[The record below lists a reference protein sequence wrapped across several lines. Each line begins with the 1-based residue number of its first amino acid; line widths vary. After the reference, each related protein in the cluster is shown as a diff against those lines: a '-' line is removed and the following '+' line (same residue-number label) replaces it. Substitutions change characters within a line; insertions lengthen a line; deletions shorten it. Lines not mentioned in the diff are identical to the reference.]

1 MVFIHEVTMRSDRI
15 KQGPQQAP
23 ARSMLRAV
31 GVTDDDFKIP
41 WVGIVNTW
49 TEGMP
54 CNFHLRNLAADLKEG
69 AKQAGLHSF
78 EFGAPAISDGISM
91 GTPGMRS
98 SLISREVI
106 ADCVE
111 LVAQGYMYDG
121 MVALVACDKTNPGGA
136 MGVIRSGV
144 PGLVL
149 YGGSIA
155 PGKLAGKNLTVV
167 SVFEAVGQ
175 HAAGKISDEQLAEVE
190 KAAIPGPGACG
201 GQYTANT
208 MSMVLEVLGLSPV
221 GYNSIP
227 AIVTDKKAAGRKAMK
242 ILAEAIKNNWKPAD
256 FLTRQSF
263 LNAIAAVAATGGST
277 NAVLH
282 LMAIAREAGTKL
294 ELDDFDQ
301 VSRKT
306 AVIADMRPWGTY
318 TAWELWEAG
327 GIPLIIRR
335 LIEGEM
341 IDGNQKTVTGKT
353 LWEETKDASE
363 TPGQPIVVP
372 KEKAFKDEG
381 GLRVLYGSLAPEG
394 SVLKLV
400 GTERR
405 QFKGPARVFNGEE
418 AAMKAVLE
426 RQIKP
431 GDVLVICYEGPK
443 GAPGMPEMLS
453 ITSALVGE
461 GLGPEVAL
469 VTDGR
474 FSGGTRGL
482 MVGHVAPEAMVGG
495 PIALVKEGDIIAIDC
510 DKGTLELE
518 VSADALARR
527 KAAWKAP
534 EPHYKT
540 GVFARYAALVS
551 SAKYGAVLNLPGE

>member
-1 MVFIHEVTMRSDRI
+1 MRSDRI

-31 GVTDDDFKIP
+31 GVSDEDFKIP

-54 CNFHLRNLAADLKEG
+54 CNFHLRELAADLKEG
-69 AKQAGLHSF
+69 AKEAGMHSF

-91 GTPGMRS
+91 GTPGMRA

-106 ADCVE
+106 ADSVE
-111 LVAQGYMYDG
+111 LVAQGYLYDG

-136 MGVIRSGV
+136 MGVIRAGV

-155 PGKLAGKNLTVV
+155 PGKLGGKNLTVV

-175 HAAGKISDEQLAEVE
+175 HAAGKIGDEQLAEVE
-190 KAAIPGPGACG
+190 RAAIPGPGACG

-227 AIVTDKKAAGRKAMK
+227 AVVPEKKAAGRRAMRV
-242 ILAEAIKNNWKPAD
+242 LAEAIRNDWKPAD

-282 LMAIAREAGTKL
+282 LMAIAREVGVKL
-294 ELDDFDQ
+294 ELEDFDR
-301 VSRKT
+301 VSRRT
-306 AVIADMRPWGTY
+306 PVIADMRPWGTY

-335 LIEGEM
+335 LVEGGL

-353 LWEETKDASE
+353 LWEEAQDAPE
-363 TPGQPIVVP
+363 APGQQVVVP
-372 KEKAFKDEG
+372 RERAFKPEG
-381 GLRVLYGSLAPEG
+381 GLRVLHGSLAPEG
-394 SVLKLV
+394 AVLKLA
-400 GTERR
+400 GTERK
-405 QFKGPARVFNGEE
+405 QFRGPARVFDGEE
-418 AAMKAVLE
+418 GAMKAVLAK
-426 RQIKP
+426 QIRP
-431 GDVLVICYEGPK
+431 GDVVVIRYEGPK

-453 ITSALVGE
+453 VTSALVGE

-469 VTDGR
+469 ITDGR
-474 FSGGTRGL
+474 FSGGTKGL
-482 MVGHVAPEAMVGG
+482 MIGHVAPEAYLGG
-495 PIALVKEGDIIAIDC
+495 PIALVEEGDVIAIDC
-510 DKGTLELE
+510 DAGTLELE
-518 VSADALARR
+518 VAPEVLETR
-527 KAAWKAP
+527 KAKWQAP
-534 EPHYKT
+534 EPHYKS
-540 GVFARYAALVS
+540 GLFARYARLVS
-551 SAKYGAVLNLPGE
+551 SARYGAVLE

>member
-1 MVFIHEVTMRSDRI
+1 MRSDRI

-31 GVTDDDFKIP
+31 GVTDEDFKIP

-54 CNFHLRNLAADLKEG
+54 CNFHLRDLAADLKEG
-69 AKQAGLHSF
+69 AKEAGMHSF

-106 ADCVE
+106 ADSVE
-111 LVAQGYMYDG
+111 LIAQGYLYDG

-144 PGLVL
+144 PGVVL

-155 PGKLAGKNLTVV
+155 PGKLGGKNLTVV

-175 HAAGKISDEQLAEVE
+175 YAAGKIGEQQLAEVE
-190 KAAIPGPGACG
+190 RAAIPGPGACG

-227 AIVTDKKAAGRKAMK
+227 AIVPEKKAAGRRAMRV
-242 ILAEAIKNNWKPAD
+242 LAEAIRNDWKPAD

-282 LMAIAREAGTKL
+282 LLAIAREAGIRL
-294 ELDDFDQ
+294 ELDDFDR

-306 AVIADMRPWGTY
+306 PVIADMRPWGTY

-335 LIEGEM
+335 LIEGGL
-341 IDGNQKTVTGKT
+341 IDGEQKTVTGKT
-353 LWEETKDASE
+353 LWEEAKDALE
-363 TPGQPIVVP
+363 TPGQQVVVP
-372 KEKAFKDEG
+372 RERAFKPEG
-381 GLRVLYGSLAPEG
+381 GLRVLHGSLAPEG
-394 SVLKLV
+394 AVLKLA
-400 GTERR
+400 GTERK
-405 QFKGPARVFNGEE
+405 QFRGPARVFNGEE
-418 AAMKAVLE
+418 GAMKAVLAKE
-426 RQIKP
+426 IKP
-431 GDVLVICYEGPK
+431 GDVVVIRYEGPK

-453 ITSALVGE
+453 VTSALVGE

-469 VTDGR
+469 ITDGR
-474 FSGGTRGL
+474 FSGGTKGL
-482 MVGHVAPEAMVGG
+482 MIGHVAPEAYLGG
-495 PIALVKEGDIIAIDC
+495 PIALVEEGDTIAIDC
-510 DKGTLELE
+510 DAGTLELE
-518 VSADALARR
+518 VAPEVLEAR
-527 KAAWKAP
+527 KTKWQAP
-534 EPHYKT
+534 EPHYKS
-540 GVFARYAALVS
+540 GLFARYARLVS
-551 SAKYGAVLNLPGE
+551 SAKYGAVLE

>member
-1 MVFIHEVTMRSDRI
+1 MRSDRI

-31 GVTDDDFKIP
+31 GVTDEDFKIP

-54 CNFHLRNLAADLKEG
+54 CNFHLRDLAADLKIG
-69 AKQAGLHSF
+69 AKEAGMHSF

-106 ADCVE
+106 ADSVE
-111 LVAQGYMYDG
+111 LIAQGYLYDG

-144 PGLVL
+144 PGVVL

-155 PGKLAGKNLTVV
+155 PGKLGGKNLTVV

-175 HAAGKISDEQLAEVE
+175 YAAGKIGEQQLAEVE
-190 KAAIPGPGACG
+190 RAAIPGPGACG

-227 AIVTDKKAAGRKAMK
+227 AIVPEKKAAGRRAMQV
-242 ILAEAIKNNWKPAD
+242 LAEAIRNDWKPAD

-282 LMAIAREAGTKL
+282 LLAIAREAGIRL
-294 ELDDFDQ
+294 ELDDFDR

-306 AVIADMRPWGTY
+306 PVIADMRPWGTY

-335 LIEGEM
+335 LIEGGL
-341 IDGNQKTVTGKT
+341 IDGEQKTVTGKT
-353 LWEETKDASE
+353 LWEEAKDAPE
-363 TPGQPIVVP
+363 TPGQQVVVP
-372 KEKAFKDEG
+372 RERAFKPEG
-381 GLRVLYGSLAPEG
+381 GLRVLHGSLAPEG
-394 SVLKLV
+394 AVLKLA
-400 GTERR
+400 GTERK
-405 QFKGPARVFNGEE
+405 QFRGPARVFDGEE
-418 AAMKAVLE
+418 GAMKAVLAKE
-426 RQIKP
+426 IKP
-431 GDVLVICYEGPK
+431 GDVVVIRYEGPK

-453 ITSALVGE
+453 VTSALVGE

-469 VTDGR
+469 ITDGR
-474 FSGGTRGL
+474 FSGGTKGL
-482 MVGHVAPEAMVGG
+482 MIGHVAPEAYLGG
-495 PIALVKEGDIIAIDC
+495 PIALVEEGDTISIDC
-510 DKGTLELE
+510 DAGTLELE
-518 VSADALARR
+518 VAPEVLETR
-527 KAAWKAP
+527 KAKWQAP
-534 EPHYKT
+534 EPHYKS
-540 GVFARYAALVS
+540 GLFARYARLVS
-551 SAKYGAVLNLPGE
+551 SAKYGAVLE